1 MQSTKK
7 QHGFTLIELLVTII
21 IIGIMAAIALPNMS
35 RFVANTKTLNRSEQ
49 IANLFRFA
57 RMEAVRSVRPVII
70 CGASVRKDGRM
81 SGTCEK
87 DKISSGLIAFLDVN
101 LDGNYKSG
109 TDQLLRTVV
118 INGEDSKN
126 PINVKIDACEFD
138 GTKCTDVLVSK
149 SGLFVFMPNGLF
161 GFKTTDTATNRNNF
175 ASNLK
180 LASHYARFI
189 VKNTASDVPTT
200 KIVVISPSGATTL
213 CHANDKTQ
221 QTYEKE
227 GINKDRICQP

>member
-7 QHGFTLIELLVTII
+7 QNGFTLIELLVTII

-70 CGASVRKDGRM
+70 CGTSVRKDGRM

-87 DKISSGLIAFLDVN
+87 DKIPSGLIAFLDVN
-101 LDGNYKSG
+101 LDGTYNSG

-126 PINVKIDACEFD
+126 PINVKFDACEFD
-138 GTKCTDVLVSK
+138 GKNCTDTSVGK
-149 SGLFVFMPNGLF
+149 SGQFVFMPNGLF
-161 GFKTTDTATNRNNF
+161 GFKTTTATNRNDF
-175 ASNLK
+175 VSNLK
-180 LASHYARFI
+180 LASHYVRFI
-189 VKNTASDVPTT
+189 VKNAASNVPTT

-221 QTYEKE
+221 QTHEKK
-227 GINKDRICQP
+227 GVDKDRICQP

>member
-7 QHGFTLIELLVTII
+7 QDGFTLIELLVTII

-70 CGASVRKDGRM
+70 CGTSVRKDGRM

-87 DKISSGLIAFLDVN
+87 DKIPSGLIAFLDVN
-101 LDGNYKSG
+101 LDGTYNSG

-126 PINVKIDACEFD
+126 PINVKFDACEFD
-138 GTKCTDVLVSK
+138 GKNCTDTSVGK
-149 SGLFVFMPNGLF
+149 SGQFVFMPNGLF
-161 GFKTTDTATNRNNF
+161 GFKTTTATNRNDF
-175 ASNLK
+175 VSNLK
-180 LASHYARFI
+180 LASHYVRFI
-189 VKNTASDVPTT
+189 VKNAASNVPTT

-221 QTYEKE
+221 QTHEKK
-227 GINKDRICQP
+227 GVDKDRICQP

>member
-1 MQSTKK
+1 
-7 QHGFTLIELLVTII
+7 
-21 IIGIMAAIALPNMS
+21 MAAIALPNMS

>member
-87 DKISSGLIAFLDVN
+87 DKIPSGLIAFLDVN
-101 LDGNYKSG
+101 LDGNYNSG

-126 PINVKIDACEFD
+126 PINVKFDACEFD
-138 GTKCTDVLVSK
+138 GKNCTDTSVGK
-149 SGLFVFMPNGLF
+149 SGQFVFMPNGLF
-161 GFKTTDTATNRNNF
+161 GFKTTTATNRNDF
-175 ASNLK
+175 VSNLK
-180 LASHYARFI
+180 LASHYVRFI
-189 VKNTASDVPTT
+189 VKNAASNVPTT

-221 QTYEKE
+221 QTHEKK
-227 GINKDRICQP
+227 GVDKDRICQP

>member
-70 CGASVRKDGRM
+70 CGTSVRKDGRM

-87 DKISSGLIAFLDVN
+87 DKIPSGLIAFLDVN
-101 LDGNYKSG
+101 LDGTYNSG

-126 PINVKIDACEFD
+126 PINVKFDVCEFD
-138 GTKCTDVLVSK
+138 GQNCTDTSVGK
-149 SGLFVFMPNGLF
+149 SGQFVFMPNGLF
-161 GFKTTDTATNRNNF
+161 GFKTTTATNRNNF
-175 ASNLK
+175 VSNLK

-189 VKNTASDVPTT
+189 VKNSASDVPTT

-221 QTYEKE
+221 QTHEKK
-227 GINKDRICQP
+227 GVDKDRICQP

>member
-87 DKISSGLIAFLDVN
+87 DKIPSGLIAFLDVN
-101 LDGNYKSG
+101 LDGTYNSG

-126 PINVKIDACEFD
+126 PINVKFDACEFD
-138 GTKCTDVLVSK
+138 GKNCTDTSVGK
-149 SGLFVFMPNGLF
+149 SGQFVFMPNGLF
-161 GFKTTDTATNRNNF
+161 GFKTTTATNRNDF
-175 ASNLK
+175 VSNLK
-180 LASHYARFI
+180 LASHYVRFI
-189 VKNTASDVPTT
+189 VKNAASNVPTT

-221 QTYEKE
+221 QTHEKK
-227 GINKDRICQP
+227 GVDKDRICQP